1 MKLPRQFN
9 EQIESIKQ
17 YFIVCIEDDYQNK
30 FNATSS
36 HPDNNRYVF
45 SSCSGNINTSFNLNV
60 DTIYTIKNY
69 PSLYRIYNNNLDE
82 YVNNY
87 NMHKNYFHNNVF
99 EELMKTVWHPKNY
112 SKFIYLDPN

>member
-1 MKLPRQFN
+1 MKLPRHFN

-17 YFIVCIEDDYQNK
+17 YFTTCIEDDYQNK

-36 HPDNNRYVF
+36 PPDRYV
-45 SSCSGNINTSFNLNV
+45 CRTCNGNIATSFNKNV

-69 PSLYRIYNNNLDE
+69 PSLYRIYNIKLDE
-82 YVNNY
+82 YINNY
-87 NMHKNYFHNNVF
+87 NMHKSYFHNNVF

-112 SKFIYLDPN
+112 YKFIYLDPEE